1 MIALVVCAL
10 VSPVAQ
16 APKPKDPPAKAAEVA
31 GFGLSAESEF
41 HWPFYI
47 TKSPDV
53 QKELKLSKE
62 QLAAFDG
69 AQADLKKS
77 VAAMA
82 GLTPA
87 QTKAYAAK
95 LTKWADE
102 TVAAILTAEQQKR
115 HRQIV
120 WQVLEF
126 TGGVRGMAASPVFA
140 KEVGLTA
147 DQQKQARKIE
157 ADYYAGWQKLVRA
170 NPLVGNGPVPGEEEL
185 AKKAE
190 EAALKLL
197 TAEQKKKWNE
207 VLGEPF
213 KGEIVQF
220 TIPGLRPVTF
230 KAPEKK

>member
-1 MIALVVCAL
+1 MTAVLVFALIAPTAQPK
-10 VSPVAQ
+10 SQPPKTPDPV
-16 APKPKDPPAKAAEVA
+16 
-31 GFGLSAESEF
+31 GFGLVADSEF

-69 AQADLKKS
+69 AEADLKKS
-77 VAAMA
+77 VADLG
-82 GLTPA
+82 GLKPA
-87 QTKAYAAK
+87 QAKTYAAK
-95 LTKWADE
+95 VTKWADE
-102 TVAAILTAEQQKR
+102 TVAAVLKTEQQKR

-126 TGGVRGMAASPVFA
+126 TGGTRTLAANPVFA
-140 KEVGLTA
+140 KEIGLTA
-147 DQQKQARKIE
+147 DQLKQAKKID

-170 NPLVGNGPVPGEEEL
+170 NPLVGNGPVPGEEAL
-185 AKKAE
+185 AKKSE
-190 EAALKLL
+190 ETALKLL

-207 VLGEPF
+207 ALGEPF
-213 KGEIVQF
+213 VGEVKQF